1 MTATSARLRAEQH
14 VAEQA
19 TIDHLVRSLSGG
31 VPESDCRVVS
41 GVTETGLM
49 VEDQL
54 RKAWTRTYIGLAL
67 P

>member
-1 MTATSARLRAEQH
+1 MTAESASLRALQGH
-14 VAEQA
+14 IAEEA
-19 TIDHLVRSLSGG
+19 TIDHLVRSLK
-31 VPESDCRVVS
+31 PEITGRVVS
-41 GVTETGLM
+41 GVTETGLA